1 MGTWRDGVTS
11 RADAESTAKPK
22 RVADTKKTTTIDA
35 DVSGVIDALIELF
48 SASQNTGGQTTEFG
62 QSNKSVNNSFFKSLR
77 AQSQRNITSSLQSL
91 RGGESGLYALVLKNK
106 LELEKETELK
116 AIYEASSVWNYLV
129 NKLGV
134 PNSVEEQNAKALSL
148 LSFPEYYIFILS
160 RTEGQN
166 PIPSVAE
173 DKSSKYSFLNIYSY
187 PTAAI
192 TSSKLR
198 KASELESG
206 TLVKIKYE
214 NAMTQEKPIIVE
226 VVEEDPQFTTIVMA
240 SMIAKSA
247 QNNVAQCGA
256 DSALTGVTHASGD
269 VIGSSET

>member
-1 MGTWRDGVTS
+1 VGVQ
-11 RADAESTAKPK
+11 DAIKAAQAKIAAQDKAAANPSSQS
-22 RVADTKKTTTIDA
+22 VAPAVA

-48 SASQNTGGQTTEFG
+48 SASQRTGGQTSEFG
-62 QSNKSVNNSFFKSLR
+62 ESNKSVNNSFFKSLR

-116 AIYEASSVWNYLV
+116 AIYEASSVWNYLI
-129 NKLGV
+129 NKLDV
-134 PNSVEEQNAKALSL
+134 SNSVEEQNAKALSL
-148 LSFPEYYIFILS
+148 LNFPEYYIFILS
-160 RTEGQN
+160 RTEGEN
-166 PIPSVAE
+166 PIPSVAK
-173 DKSSKYSFLNIYSY
+173 DNSSRYSFLNIYSY

-198 KASELESG
+198 KSELESG

-226 VVEEDPQFTTIVMA
+226 VVEEDPQFTTVVMA

-247 QNNVAQCGA
+247 QNNVAQCEA
-256 DSALTGVTHASGD
+256 DSSLTGVTHATGD